1 MNRSDALH
9 ILSVIG
15 SICSIIALLL
25 TLSGNLALRN
35 IIQIAFG
42 VIAVVGV
49 GGITYKVARFC
60 WKSYVNIDFWAVKLL
75 YWLCVLIVGAF
86 IVCYAGIG
94 VYFILDLLLDM
105 GKSALKCIY
114 Q

>member
-1 MNRSDALH
+1 MN
-9 ILSVIG
+9 I
-15 SICSIIALLL
+15 
-25 TLSGNLALRN
+25 TLDELIKLEVEKLITLRN

-42 VIAVVGV
+42 IIAVVGV
-49 GGITYKVARFC
+49 GGVIYEVARFC
-60 WKSYVNIDFWAVKLL
+60 WKSYVNIDFWAVKLF
-75 YWLCVLIVGAF
+75 YWLCVIIVGAF
-86 IVCYAGIG
+86 IACCAGIG

>member
-1 MNRSDALH
+1 MNM
-9 ILSVIG
+9 
-15 SICSIIALLL
+15 
-25 TLSGNLALRN
+25 TLDELINLEVEKLIALRN

-42 VIAVVGV
+42 FIAVVGV
-49 GGITYKVARFC
+49 GGVVYEIARFC
-60 WKSYVNIDFWAVKLL
+60 WKSYVNIDFWAVKLF

-86 IVCYAGIG
+86 IVCCAGIG
-94 VYFILDLLLDM
+94 VYCILDLLLDM

>member
-1 MNRSDALH
+1 MNMTLDEL
-9 ILSVIG
+9 IKLEVEKL
-15 SICSIIALLL
+15 IALLL
-25 TLSGNLALRN
+25 TLSGNLSLRN

-49 GGITYKVARFC
+49 GGVIYEIARFC
-60 WKSYVNIDFWAVKLL
+60 WKSYVNIDFWAVKLF

-86 IVCYAGIG
+86 IVCCAGIG
-94 VYFILDLLLDM
+94 VYFVLDLLLDM